1 MKSPE
6 FPSIINFDES
16 PLVTSDLTSTG
27 SPENRLPDGND
38 RPASQKRPYAEF
50 WTVVQHDAHP
60 AAGRPAIPAA
70 PEEKREKK
78 NKKGRE
84 AVKKQPSKRWGR
96 RDESGDLP
104 MRAWGPR
111 PPRARWRNGRRANHC
126 APPRRPRAGDG
137 WSHAPCL
144 PRPRQVLARGGQTRT
159 TESSQRKL
167 ASTYA
172 PPARRSGH
180 TARAAAATIPGGP
193 AAAAS
198 GRQRR
203 TRGPWAWASSPT
215 RSRYSRGH
223 ERKGKAGTGGGGA
236 QPTHQPTEPTRQHAG
251 ALPVAIHTPYDSCGR
266 TPTRSRKIH
275 PPHRTPLRAAAR
287 PRAGVF
293 FYSARFDLRV
303 RYPHASSPPC
313 AAAPAWT
320 ATRTIAA
327 IVFSLLFPP
336 SGFPDTIGQK
346 TTARGQG
353 ECPR

>member
-1 MKSPE
+1 MGAPRRKRRP
-6 FPSIINFDES
+6 PDAGVGPTPPARAMAKRPPLES
-16 PLVTSDLTSTG
+16 L
-27 SPENRLPDGND
+27 
-38 RPASQKRPYAEF
+38 RPA
-50 WTVVQHDAHP
+50 
-60 AAGRPAIPAA
+60 
-70 PEEKREKK
+70 
-78 NKKGRE
+78 
-84 AVKKQPSKRWGR
+84 
-96 RDESGDLP
+96 
-104 MRAWGPR
+104 
-111 PPRARWRNGRRANHC
+111 
-126 APPRRPRAGDG
+126 RRPRAGDG
-137 WSHAPCL
+137 WSHAPVCRDHARSSRAGPNTHHGIQPTETRL
-144 PRPRQVLARGGQTRT
+144 HLRAARPQIGPHRPRG
-159 TESSQRKL
+159 
-167 ASTYA
+167 
-172 PPARRSGH
+172 RSDD
-180 TARAAAATIPGGP
+180 PGGP

-236 QPTHQPTEPTRQHAG
+236 QPTNQPTEPTRQHAG